1 MPVTGLKHYLVVRW
15 EIKRKTSVYFE
26 IYFDAI
32 RIVDFVVQVESAAIK
47 SNFWCALLSD
57 NKDCW
62 EYHIQMQ

>member
-1 MPVTGLKHYLVVRW
+1 MPVTGLKHYLVVRL

-47 SNFWCALLSD
+47 SNF
-57 NKDCW
+57 
-62 EYHIQMQ
+62 